1 MATFRFLNADVER
14 VVVADETLFVAW
26 CLTIDTVDPDIDPTH
41 NPSWVQ
47 ARKAREL
54 EHLTKLQTQISSLMA
69 LRNLR

>member
-26 CLTIDTVDPDIDPTH
+26 CLTIDTVDPDID
-41 NPSWVQ
+41 
-47 ARKAREL
+47 REL

-69 LRNLR
+69 RRNLR